1 MWMDVARR
9 FEYVANSMYAFR
21 VGLDSYHGFQGGHHI
36 GCVCACVRVCVCVHE
51 IASRAGTILCVR
63 VCVCVCACVREALCC
78 PFTSAST
85 TIVL

>member
-36 GCVCACVRVCVCVHE
+36 GCVCACVCVCVC
-51 IASRAGTILCVR
+51 SRNSFQGGHHI
-63 VCVCVCACVREALCC
+63 VCACVRETLCW

>member
-1 MWMDVARR
+1 MDVARR

-36 GCVCACVRVCVCVHE
+36 GCVCVRVCVCM
-51 IASRAGTILCVR
+51 
-63 VCVCVCACVREALCC
+63 CACVRETLYW